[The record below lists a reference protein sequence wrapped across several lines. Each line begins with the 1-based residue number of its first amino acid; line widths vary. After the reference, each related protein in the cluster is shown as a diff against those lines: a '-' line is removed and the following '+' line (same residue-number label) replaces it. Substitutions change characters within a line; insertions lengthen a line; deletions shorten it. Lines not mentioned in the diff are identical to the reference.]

1 MTHHALESSYFQVFL
16 WKQAVEKASA
26 ITPTAIREAVKG
38 QEFDAPNGH
47 VKIEPENLHT

>member
-1 MTHHALESSYFQVFL
+1 M
-16 WKQAVEKASA
+16 
-26 ITPTAIREAVKG
+26 TPTAIRDAVKG